1 MAIRFPSTHKKYAK
15 MAERSLRGQ
24 HFSCL
29 RMEESRRVHLPIC
42 EDGVS
47 ILRPQGLSKTFS
59 MSTRQR
65 LYMVKTCWAVGVG
78 ICSMFSSRPLWWDSR
93 KCLLLPH
100 TTDLGPNWTKKRI
113 WSLWFSTEMFS
124 HFWKTHQCC
133 VNVNVL
139 YGMEVGVWYIQTRLN
154 PLVLCRWWQYN
165 PGERLNLGGKMIKDY
180 PRTDGAVASFSCLK
194 VK

>member
-1 MAIRFPSTHKKYAK
+1 MDVNTFSKHDYNICKDGGEKPARSTFFLP
-15 MAERSLRGQ
+15 ENG
-24 HFSCL
+24 
-29 RMEESRRVHLPIC
+29 ESRRVHLPIC
-42 EDGVS
+42 DDGLS

-65 LYMVKTCWAVGVG
+65 LYMVKTCRAVGVG

-100 TTDLGPNWTKKRI
+100 TTDLSPNWTKKRI

-124 HFWKTHQCC
+124 PFWKTQQCC

-139 YGMEVGVWYIQTRLN
+139 YCMEVGVWYIQTRLN
-154 PLVLCRWWQYN
+154 PLVLFRWSQYTPQRDWTLRVRWSN
-165 PGERLNLGGKMIKDY
+165 RWSRGTLL
-180 PRTDGAVASFSCLK
+180 VFQS
-194 VK
+194 